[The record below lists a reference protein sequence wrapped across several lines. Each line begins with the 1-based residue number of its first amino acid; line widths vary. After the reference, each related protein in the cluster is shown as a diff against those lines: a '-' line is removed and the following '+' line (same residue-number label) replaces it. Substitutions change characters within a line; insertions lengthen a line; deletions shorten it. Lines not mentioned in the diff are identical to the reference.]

1 VVVVQWYLHLNEYKD
16 KICNNNK
23 LKMYQGHL
31 RFQAPPVISLGVFP
45 IPPIPPNNILCIIG
59 LVVLHQILRKKP

>member
-1 VVVVQWYLHLNEYKD
+1 
-16 KICNNNK
+16 
-23 LKMYQGHL
+23 MYQGQL